1 MESFKERQFLGCN
14 KYSNLLR
21 LVIILFCFG
30 AYYVLDYGDEM
41 INKMFLILGL
51 FMLLLSGALT
61 FILHF
66 ETKVQ
71 NGFVVLDGLWTSR
84 KVKINLQGIQE
95 VYQVQYN
102 PIYLKNPVFNLHRK
116 GRILF
121 YNRGIEALV
130 LIDQE
135 GLEYVIGTQKVTELE
150 NAVNLEIEKLKS
162 GKL

>member
-1 MESFKERQFLGCN
+1 MVNFKERQFLGFN

-21 LVIILFCFG
+21 LVIIAFCFG
-30 AYYVLDYGDEM
+30 AYYILDYGDES
-41 INKMFLILGL
+41 INKMFLFLGASL
-51 FMLLLSGALT
+51 VVLSGILT

-66 ETKVQ
+66 ETSVE
-71 NGFVVLDGLWTSR
+71 NGSIILDGLWTSR
-84 KVKINLQGIQE
+84 KVKINLKGIKE

-121 YNRGIEALV
+121 YNRGVDALV
-130 LIDQE
+130 LIDDE
-135 GLEYVIGTQKVTELE
+135 GLEYVIGTQKVTEFE
-150 NAVNLEIEKLKS
+150 MSVNQEIEKLKL